1 MVAAPRW
8 CHDRG
13 AREHRRGGR
22 LVIIMAAT
30 RFGALAAKV
39 KGWLRKAGADDT
51 QWMSAPGTVI
61 SQTEP
66 HRSAEKQL
74 HLRVQFATIK
84 GQIVVF
90 EDDVDREQLGH
101 DRSVRVMY
109 DPATPSDARV
119 LTRPLSSS
127 RR

>member
-1 MVAAPRW
+1 PT
-8 CHDRG
+8 DG
-13 AREHRRGGR
+13 EG

-30 RFGALAAKV
+30 RLSALAAKV
-39 KGWLRKAGADDT
+39 KGWLRKAGADT
-51 QWMSAPGTVI
+51 SQWMSAPGTVI
-61 SQTEP
+61 EQTAPRE
-66 HRSAEKQL
+66 SAEKQL

-109 DPATPSDARV
+109 DPVTPSDARV
-119 LTRPLSSS
+119 LIRPLSSA